1 MATTTQLGDTMCGIT
16 GWVDYARDLGQ
27 QRPVLAEMVA
37 TMACRGPDAHGMWIA
52 PHVRSAT
59 GDYQ

>member
-1 MATTTQLGDTMCGIT
+1 MCGIT

-27 QRPVLAEMVA
+27 QRPVPAEMVA
-37 TMACRGPDAHGMWIA
+37 TMACRGRTPKGCGSRHMW
-52 PHVRSAT
+52 RSVT